1 MSEQNI
7 LEVKDL
13 TKHFK
18 AGKKQTVHAVDG
30 ISFTLQRGK
39 TLGLVG
45 ESGCGKSTCAR
56 TIIRMYDPTA
66 GQIVLDGTDIT
77 AMKQKEL
84 KPYRKKMQMIFQDPY
99 ASLNARMTV
108 RDIIA
113 EPLMAHNLVKSKEE
127 ANDLVYPMLERV
139 GLTKEHAN
147 RYAHEFS
154 GGQRQRVG
162 IARAL
167 ILEPQLVICDEPISA
182 LDVSIQ
188 AQVINLLK
196 DFQEEKGL
204 SYLFIAH
211 DLSMVRYVS
220 DDVGVMYLG
229 QLVEMSEADEI
240 YRNPLHPYT
249 KGLLGSV
256 PIANPK
262 LARQKEKSSIEGDI
276 PSPINP
282 PSGCRFH
289 TRCPYAVPECSRVK
303 PELVDVGGGHKVACH
318 LHK

>member
-18 AGKKQTVHAVDG
+18 AGKRQLVHAVDG
-30 ISFTLQRGK
+30 ISFTLERGK

-45 ESGCGKSTCAR
+45 ESGCGKSSCAR

-66 GQIVLDGTDIT
+66 GQIILDGTDIT
-77 AMKQKEL
+77 NMKQKEL
-84 KPYRKKMQMIFQDPY
+84 KPLRKNMQMIFQDPY

-113 EPLMAHNLVKSKEE
+113 EPLIAHGIVKNKED

-139 GLTKEHAN
+139 GLTKEHAG

-167 ILEPQLVICDEPISA
+167 VLKPQLVICDEPISA

-196 DFQEEKGL
+196 DYQDEKGIA
-204 SYLFIAH
+204 YLFIAH

-220 DDVGVMYLG
+220 DQVGVMYLG
-229 QLVEMSEADEI
+229 QMVELSDADDI
-240 YRNPLHPYT
+240 YKNPLHPYT
-249 KGLLGSV
+249 KGLLGSI

-262 LARQKEKSSIEGDI
+262 LARQKEKSGIEGDI
-276 PSPINP
+276 PSPVNP
-282 PSGCRFH
+282 PKGCRFH
-289 TRCPYAVPECSRVK
+289 TRCPYAKPECSEAV
-303 PELVDVGGGHKVACH
+303 PEAKYVDGKHMVACH
-318 LHK
+318 LY

>member
-1 MSEQNI
+1 MSSENI
-7 LEVKDL
+7 LEVKNL

-18 AGKKQTVHAVDG
+18 GPKKQIVHAVDDV
-30 ISFTLQRGK
+30 SFSIGRGK

-56 TIIRMYDPTA
+56 TVIRMYDVTA
-66 GQIVLDGTDIT
+66 GQILLDGTDIT
-77 AMKQKEL
+77 KMKQQEL
-84 KPYRKKMQMIFQDPY
+84 KPFRKNMQMIFQDPY

-113 EPLMAHNLVKSKEE
+113 EPLVAHGLVKNKNE

-139 GLTKEHAN
+139 GLTREHAG

-167 ILEPQLVICDEPISA
+167 VLKPELVICDEPISA

-196 DFQEEKGL
+196 DYQEEKGV

-229 QLVEMSEADEI
+229 QLVEISEADEI
-240 YRNPLHPYT
+240 YKKPLHPYT
-249 KGLLGSV
+249 RGLLGSIS
-256 PIANPK
+256 IANPK
-262 LARQKEKSSIEGDI
+262 LARLKVKSSIEGDI
-276 PSPINP
+276 PSPIDP

-289 TRCPYAVPECSRVK
+289 TRCPYAKPECAQSK
-303 PELVDVGGGHKVACH
+303 PELKDVGGGHRVACH
-318 LHK
+318 LY